1 MSNPLRVLV
10 AGCGNMGASH
20 ARAYHKMPEFE
31 IVGLVSRGPASRA
44 ALSQELG
51 GLPQFSDYYEALE
64 TTKPDVVSI
73 NTYPETHGPYARAAL
88 EAGCHVF
95 CEKPLAETVE
105 EAQSIVDAARRHKRK
120 LVVGYILRVHPA
132 WIRFI
137 ELARTLGKPLV
148 MRMNLNQQSHG
159 PTWTAHRNLMNSMS
173 PIVDCGVHY
182 VDVMCQMTGAK
193 PVRVSAIGAR
203 LSDELKP
210 GMYNYGQL
218 QVTFDDGSVGWYEA
232 GWGPMMSEVAF
243 FVKDVVGP
251 KGCVSIVKDPNET
264 EAVASDD
271 IDSHTKTNC
280 IRVHHSALDG
290 RNEFVTPD
298 EFINTED
305 EPDHQGLCDREQ
317 AFFLRAIQQ
326 DVDLSDHMHDAVNS
340 LRIVLAADESVKT
353 GQVVRCELQ
362 IADCRLQIARLHALS
377 TRAEQFRRSP
387 QFSAGS
393 KFSATPLMQYRSPV
407 GGGPSSNT

>member
-1 MSNPLRVLV
+1 MTTPLRVLV

-20 ARAYHKMPEFE
+20 ARAYHKMSEFE
-31 IVGLVSRGPASRA
+31 VVGLVSRGPASRE
-44 ALSQELG
+44 ALSKELG
-51 GLPQFSDYYEALE
+51 GLPAFSDYYAALAA
-64 TTKPDVVSI
+64 TKPDAVSI
-73 NTYPETHGPYARAAL
+73 NTYPETHGAYARAAIQ
-88 EAGCHVF
+88 AGCHVF

-105 EAQSIVDAARRHKRK
+105 EAQSIVDAARANRRK

-137 ELARTLGKPLV
+137 EIARTLGKPLV

-159 PTWTAHRNLMNSMS
+159 PAWNVHRSLMQSMS

-193 PVRVSAIGAR
+193 PVRVSAVGAR
-203 LSDELKP
+203 LTDELKP

-243 FVKDVVGP
+243 FVKDVIGP
-251 KGCVSIVKDPNET
+251 KGCVSIVKDPNE
-264 EAVASDD
+264 ASAKGSDD

-280 IRVHHSALDG
+280 IRLHRADIDAN
-290 RNEFVTPD
+290 NEFVKPD
-298 EFINTED
+298 ELINTED

-317 AFFLRAIQQ
+317 AYFLRAIQQ
-326 DVDLSDHMHDAVNS
+326 DADLSDHMDDAVNS
-340 LRIVLAADESVKT
+340 LRIVLAADESVRT
-353 GQVVRCELQ
+353 GKIVRL
-362 IADCRLQIARLHALS
+362 
-377 TRAEQFRRSP
+377 
-387 QFSAGS
+387 
-393 KFSATPLMQYRSPV
+393 
-407 GGGPSSNT
+407 